1 MTWGTTRRNRRMK
14 PRLLGG
20 DLMRVL
26 ALITAISE
34 VICNPI
40 VRVCVRHNYRAVL
53 STARVISF
61 QKMRSL
67 EIDRIADV

>member
-1 MTWGTTRRNRRMK
+1 MH
-14 PRLLGG
+14 
-20 DLMRVL
+20 VS

-34 VICNPI
+34 VTCNP
-40 VRVCVRHNYRAVL
+40 VVGVCVRHNYHAVL

-61 QKMRSL
+61 QKMRCL